1 MRELS
6 KHTNQ
11 KCKRE
16 ICNHEI
22 KTPTFISRKS
32 SREGGVKID
41 LSKELVRGGD
51 PRDHQSEGYKIGYPF
66 FSGALSLKV
75 DRLICCAHDRYD

>member
-6 KHTNQ
+6 EHTNQ

-32 SREGGVKID
+32 SKEGVKIY

-51 PRDHQSEGYKIGYPF
+51 PRDHQSRGYKIGYPI
-66 FSGALSLKV
+66 FSRALPFNV
-75 DRLICCAHDRYD
+75 DREICCARDRYD